1 MGFFSWLIPPN
12 RSNRIA
18 LALEFDKYVR
28 TEHAR
33 IILEI
38 QTNKKYTADVD
49 AAYDMLISNIVAFY
63 DKNPWAIVNMK
74 IVRGCSYPKECE
86 YLGSDYD
93 LMYGDLVWT
102 KDWDRRYQINEIPS
116 WRELMYD
123 AEAAEAIRKL
133 IAEGKVSTSRAKTLG

>member
-18 LALEFDKYVR
+18 LAMEFDKYVR

-49 AAYDMLISNIVAFY
+49 AAYDTLISNIVAFY

-74 IVRGCSYPKECE
+74 IVRGRSYPKECE
-86 YLGSDYD
+86 YLGPDYD

-102 KDWDRRYQINEIPS
+102 KDWDPRYQITEIPS
-116 WRELMYD
+116 WRELMRD
-123 AEAAEAIRKL
+123 AATAEAILKL